1 MNIKNIVSQSE
12 DITSAFRYVMQKQS
26 DNTRISDTGVI
37 LKVNDNDTYDVQ
49 PLAIELYSTTTEIKQ
64 TLLPTYIQVPAL
76 QGTNY
81 AIGDICLFI
90 YTDNPYT
97 TDESIVKR
105 QVIAYNNK
113 VFNLP
118 FITTK
123 RGQKHQLNN
132 CIIIG
137 RIGNIGSD
145 NIK

>member
-26 DNTRISDTGVI
+26 DNTRISDVGVI

-64 TLLPTYIQVPAL
+64 ALLPTYIQVPAL

-113 VFNLP
+113 VFNQ
-118 FITTK
+118 K
-123 RGQKHQLNN
+123 R
-132 CIIIG
+132 
-137 RIGNIGSD
+137 
-145 NIK
+145 